1 MYRFA
6 LTGAALLLSAVLA
19 AGQTGAKDT
28 PAKSALNKTVMEE
41 FVRHLFVW
49 GPQIQVKVG
58 EPKPAEL
65 LPGYKEVAVVA
76 SAGQATQAVTFY
88 VSNDGSRVIQGNV
101 FDVSRNPFQGDLDK
115 IKTDLQPS
123 FGAPGAPVVVVI
135 YSDFQ
140 CSFCREEAK
149 TIRQQ
154 LAQAYPETVRVY
166 FKDFPLEAIHPW
178 SKTAAIAGRCVFR
191 QKPAA
196 FWDYHDWM
204 FEHQGDITPENV
216 KSKVEEFAKS
226 KSLEPIQ
233 LSACID
239 KRATEA
245 EVDRSIAEGRML
257 GINSTPTLYINGR
270 KLVGQ
275 VPFPQMKAIIDHEIE
290 YAKTHGG
297 GEKCCE
303 LKVPSPVQP

>member
-1 MYRFA
+1 MYRLA
-6 LTGAALLLSAVLA
+6 LTGAALVLSAIFA
-19 AGQTGAKDT
+19 MAQPAPKNT
-28 PAKSALNKTVMEE
+28 PGKSALDKGVMED

-49 GPQIQVKVG
+49 GPQIQVKV
-58 EPKPAEL
+58 EDPKAAAV
-65 LPGYKEVAVVA
+65 LPGYKEVNVIA
-76 SAGQATQAVTFY
+76 SAGAATQAVTFY
-88 VSNDGSRVIQGNV
+88 VSNDGTRIIQGNV
-101 FDVSRNPFQGDLDK
+101 FDVNRNPFQGDAEK

-123 FGAPGAPVVVVI
+123 FGTPGAPVVVVI

-149 TIRQQ
+149 TIRTQ
-154 LAQAYPETVRVY
+154 LVQAYPDTVRVY

-178 SKTAAIAGRCVFR
+178 AKPAAIAGRCIFR

-196 FWDYHDWM
+196 FWDYHDWI
-204 FEHQGDITPENV
+204 FEKQGDINPENL
-216 KSKVEEFAKS
+216 KAKVEEFAKS
-226 KSLEPIQ
+226 KNLEPIQ
-233 LSACID
+233 LAACMD

-245 EVDRSIAEGRML
+245 EVDRSIAEGRVL

-275 VPFPQMKAIIDHEIE
+275 VPFQQMKGIIDHEIE
-290 YAKTHGG
+290 YAKSHGG

-303 LKVPSPVQP
+303 LTLPSPVKP